1 MISEL
6 VIQLPDGKSRKVEL
20 TRETLIL
27 GRLPD
32 NDIVIPS
39 QYVSGKHARLERRS
53 DGWWYTDLDS
63 RNGTYLNERQIR
75 EIRLQDGMKIQM
87 GREKN
92 KTVFITFHGSTEKE
106 TPTPHPVG
114 KETIF
119 EKTTST
125 TGYVHLR
132 RVSPTGQ
139 KRQVIGR
146 GKEADIQLKSPVI
159 SREHASIQPGT
170 SEWTLTDHGSKNGT
184 FLNGNRIHR
193 TERLKAGDVIQI
205 GTFRLE
211 YEGLGKLKQYA
222 ATLGLRVDGKNLTK
236 IVWEKVERE
245 EILGIRVRGNIFG
258 KIFRRWQQKTLLND
272 VNISCFPKEFIA
284 FVGGSG
290 AGKSTLMKT
299 LNGLLLP
306 DGKKGERGKDSKVL
320 IEGDNLYENYDA
332 YRTMIGYVPQDD
344 ILHSDLKVQ
353 EALEYSA
360 RLRLPPDTTEA
371 EIRSRIDDALNKVEL
386 TAQRDQVIS
395 SLSGGQRKRASIAV
409 ELLADPPLFFLD
421 EPTSGLDPGLEK
433 KVMVIL
439 RKLADSGKTIILV
452 THATANITECHQVA
466 FLSLGRMVYFG
477 PPKKACDFFHVGPD
491 DFAEIYNKISD
502 PEPKKARE
510 NAQDWESKYRAS
522 PFFKQVQ
529 ERFQSGTGGKSAS
542 YGKRSGQQFSI
553 IAFFYQFLLLTR
565 RYFSL
570 IFRDRTL
577 LIILLAVMPLLAF
590 LILGIADSSWLTGI
604 SLSEIS
610 QQLAF
615 EMASG
620 ESSASY
626 FVVGNAQK
634 LLFIMALTAVMLG
647 LFSSAYEIVKERTI
661 YMRERMVFMKL
672 IPYLASKVVPLAI
685 FAAIQCFLFLLVIGT
700 KVKFPSSGVFLPI
713 VLEMYLTIFLAVLTA
728 ISMGLFIS
736 AVSPNQNTVTYI
748 ILGVLFLQI
757 TFAGVIFELPGAAKS
772 LSSITLTRWT
782 MQALGSTANLEGL
795 DTLSLT
801 RFQPDPITQEVS
813 VEVEKPDPDW
823 QPVTIT
829 TEMKQIPGCR
839 NPVAMPSVVE
849 NELVSVTQMVTQTVT
864 IDDPD
869 PVEIRT
875 EYGFT
880 LNYGNSIPN
889 LVGNWFMLGML
900 SLVFIT
906 GTLIALKRQDIT

>member
-1 MISEL
+1 MASIL
-6 VIQLPDGKSRKVEL
+6 TIKLPEGKSFKVDL
-20 TRETLIL
+20 KGTSLSL
-27 GRLPD
+27 GRLAE
-32 NDIVIPS
+32 NDIAIPS
-39 QYVSGKHARLERRS
+39 NIVSRTHARLERRP
-53 DGWWYTDLDS
+53 DGWWYRDLES
-63 RNGTYLNERQIR
+63 SNGTYLNARQIR
-75 EIRLQDGMKIQM
+75 EIKLQDGMILQLGKDAT
-87 GREKN
+87 KA
-92 KTVFITFHGSTEKE
+92 VFITFHASTDKE
-106 TPTPHPVG
+106 TPAPRPVG
-114 KETIF
+114 RETII
-119 EKTTST
+119 EKPTST

-132 RVSPTGQ
+132 GVTPSGQ

-170 SEWTLTDHGSKNGT
+170 SEWTLTDLGSKNGT
-184 FLNGNRIHR
+184 FLNGKRIHSA
-193 TERLKAGDVIQI
+193 ERLKAGDVIQI
-205 GTFRLE
+205 GPFRLE
-211 YEGLGKLKQYA
+211 YEGNGRLKQYA
-222 ATLGLRVDGKNLTK
+222 ASRGLRIDGKGLTWIAGKGSNQKK
-236 IVWEKVERE
+236 I
-245 EILGIRVRGNIFG
+245 
-258 KIFRRWQQKTLLND
+258 LND
-272 VNISCFPKEFIA
+272 ISISCYPQEFIA
-284 FVGGSG
+284 LVGGSG
-290 AGKSTLMKT
+290 AGKSTLMKV
-299 LNGLLLP
+299 LSGLIP
-306 DGKKGERGKDSKVL
+306 PKGKVL
-320 IEGDNLYENYDA
+320 VEGDNLYENYDA

-353 EALEYSA
+353 ESLEYSA
-360 RLRLPPDTTEA
+360 RLRLPPDTSET
-371 EIRSRIDDALNKVEL
+371 EIRSRIDDALTKVEL
-386 TAQRDQVIS
+386 TAQRGQVIS

-433 KVMVIL
+433 SVMQTL

-466 FLSLGRMVYFG
+466 FLSQGRMVYFG
-477 PPKKACDFFHVGPD
+477 SPRKACDFFHVGPD

-502 PEPKKARE
+502 PEPEKARE
-510 NAQDWESKYRAS
+510 NAETWESKYRTS

-529 ERFQSGTGGKSAS
+529 ERFQSGTGGKNAS
-542 YGKRSGQQFSI
+542 QGKRAGQQFSI
-553 IAFFYQFLLLTR
+553 IAFLYQFLLLTR

-577 LIILLAVMPLLAF
+577 LIILLAVMPLLAL
-590 LILGIADSSWLTGI
+590 LILGIADSSWLTGDTPAAI
-604 SLSEIS
+604 SR
-610 QQLAF
+610 QLAS

-661 YMRERMVFMKL
+661 YMRERMVFVKL
-672 IPYLASKVVPLAI
+672 VPYLASKVVPLAM
-685 FAAIQCFLFLLVIGT
+685 FAAVQCFLFLLVIGA
-700 KVKFPSSGVFLPI
+700 KVKFPDSGVFLP
-713 VLEMYLTIFLAVLTA
+713 VAFEMYLTIFLAVLTA

-782 MQALGSTANLEGL
+782 MQALGSSADLEGL

-839 NPVAMPSVVE
+839 NPVAMPLVVE
-849 NELVSVTQMVTQTVT
+849 NELVTVNEMVTQTVT

-880 LNYGNSIPN
+880 LNYKSSIPN
-889 LVGNWFMLGML
+889 LIGNWFMLAFL
-900 SLVFIT
+900 SILFFA

>member
-1 MISEL
+1 MASIL
-6 VIQLPDGKSRKVEL
+6 TIKLPEGKSFKVDL
-20 TRETLIL
+20 KGTSLSL
-27 GRLPD
+27 GRLAE
-32 NDIVIPS
+32 NDIAIPS
-39 QYVSGKHARLERRS
+39 NIVSRTHARLERRS
-53 DGWWYTDLDS
+53 DGWWYRDLES
-63 RNGTYLNERQIR
+63 SNGTYLNARQIR
-75 EIRLQDGMKIQM
+75 EIKLQEGMIMQLGKDVT
-87 GREKN
+87 KA
-92 KTVFITFHGSTEKE
+92 VLITFHGSTEKVLQA
-106 TPTPHPVG
+106 PHPVG
-114 KETIF
+114 METVL

-132 RVSPTGQ
+132 GVTPTGQ

-170 SEWTLTDHGSKNGT
+170 PEWTLTDLGSKNGT
-184 FLNGNRIHR
+184 FLNGKRIHR

-205 GTFRLE
+205 GPFRLD
-211 YEGLGKLKQYA
+211 YEGQGKLKQYA
-222 ATLGLRVDGKNLTK
+222 AARGLRIDGKGLTWIAGKGSNQKK
-236 IVWEKVERE
+236 I
-245 EILGIRVRGNIFG
+245 
-258 KIFRRWQQKTLLND
+258 LND
-272 VNISCFPKEFIA
+272 ISISCYPQEFIA
-284 FVGGSG
+284 LVGGSG

-299 LNGLLLP
+299 LSGLIP
-306 DGKKGERGKDSKVL
+306 PKGKVL
-320 IEGDNLYENYDA
+320 VEGDNLYENYDA

-360 RLRLPPDTTEA
+360 RLRLPSDTTES
-371 EIRSRIDDALNKVEL
+371 EIQSRIDDALNKVEL

-466 FLSLGRMVYFG
+466 FLSQGRMVYFG
-477 PPKKACDFFHVGPD
+477 SPRKACDFFHVGND

-502 PEPKKARE
+502 PEPEKARE
-510 NAQDWESKYRAS
+510 NAETWESKYRTS

-542 YGKRSGQQFSI
+542 QGKRAGQQFSI
-553 IAFFYQFLLLTR
+553 IAYLYQFLLLTR

-604 SLSEIS
+604 SPSEIS
-610 QQLAF
+610 QQLAS

-661 YMRERMVFMKL
+661 YMRERMVFVKL

-685 FAAIQCFLFLLVIGT
+685 FAAVQCFLFLLVIGS
-700 KVKFPSSGVFLPI
+700 KVKFPDSGIFLP
-713 VLEMYLTIFLAVLTA
+713 VVFEMYLTIFLAVLTA

-782 MQALGSTANLEGL
+782 MQALGSSADLEGL

-829 TEMKQIPGCR
+829 TEMKEIPGCR
-839 NPVAMPSVVE
+839 NPVAMPLVVE
-849 NELVSVTQMVTQTVT
+849 NELVTVNEMVTQTVT
-864 IDDPD
+864 IDDPE

-880 LNYGNSIPN
+880 LNYKSSISN
-889 LVGNWFMLGML
+889 LIGNWFMLGML
-900 SLVFIT
+900 SILFFA
-906 GTLIALKRQDIT
+906 GTLIALKRKDIT

>member
-1 MISEL
+1 MKSEL
-6 VIQLPDGKSRKVEL
+6 VIQLSDGKSWKVEL
-20 TRETLIL
+20 MRETLIL

-32 NDIVIPS
+32 NDIIIPS
-39 QYVSGKHARLERRS
+39 KYVSGKHARLERRS
-53 DGWWYTDLDS
+53 DGWWYTDLKS
-63 RNGTYLNERQIR
+63 TNGTHLEGRQIR
-75 EIRLQDGMKIQM
+75 EIRLQDGMKLQL

-106 TPTPHPVG
+106 VPPPRPVG
-114 KETIF
+114 METVL

-132 RVSPTGQ
+132 GVTPTGQ
-139 KRQVIGR
+139 KRQIIGR
-146 GKEADIQLKSPVI
+146 GKEADIHLQSPVI

-170 SEWTLTDHGSKNGT
+170 SEWILTDLGSKNGT
-184 FLNGNRIHR
+184 FLNGKRIHR
-193 TERLKAGDVIQI
+193 AERLKAGDFIQI
-205 GTFRLE
+205 GPFRLD
-211 YEGLGKLKQYA
+211 YEGQGKLKQYA
-222 ATLGLRVDGKNLTK
+222 ASRGLRIDGKGLTWVAGKGSNQKK
-236 IVWEKVERE
+236 I
-245 EILGIRVRGNIFG
+245 
-258 KIFRRWQQKTLLND
+258 LND
-272 VNISCFPKEFIA
+272 ISISCYPQEFIA
-284 FVGGSG
+284 LVGGSG

-299 LNGLLLP
+299 LSGLIP
-306 DGKKGERGKDSKVL
+306 PKGKVL
-320 IEGDNLYENYDA
+320 VEGDNLYENYDA

-344 ILHSDLKVQ
+344 ILHSELKVQ

-360 RLRLPPDTTEA
+360 RLRLPPDTTES

-439 RKLADSGKTIILV
+439 RKLADSGKTIVLV

-466 FLSLGRMVYFG
+466 FLSQGRLVYFG
-477 PPKKACDFFHVGPD
+477 PPRKACEFFRVGSD
-491 DFAEIYNKISD
+491 DFAEIYNLIGDAES
-502 PEPKKARE
+502 
-510 NAQDWESKYRAS
+510 WEKKYRAS
-522 PFFKQVQ
+522 PSFKQVQ
-529 ERFQSGTGGKSAS
+529 ERFRSIGSARS
-542 YGKRSGQQFSI
+542 SAQGKRSAQSFSI
-553 IAFFYQFLLLTR
+553 VAFLYQFMLLTR

-590 LILGIADSSWLTGI
+590 LILGIADSSWLTGDSPTAI
-604 SLSEIS
+604 SR
-610 QQLAF
+610 QLAS

-620 ESSASY
+620 EKSASY

-672 IPYLASKVVPLAI
+672 IPYLASKVVPLGI
-685 FAAIQCFLFLLVIGT
+685 FAAVQCFLFLLVIGS
-700 KVKFPSSGVFLPI
+700 KVEFPSKGVFLPVAI
-713 VLEMYLTIFLAVLTA
+713 EMYITIFLAVLTA

-736 AVSPNQNTVTYI
+736 SVSPNQNTVTYI

-757 TFAGVIFELPGAAKS
+757 TFAGVIFELPGAAKN

-782 MQALGSTANLEGL
+782 MQALGATADLEGL

-829 TEMKQIPGCR
+829 TEMKEVPGCR
-839 NPVAMPSVVE
+839 NPVAMPVVVE
-849 NELVSVTQMVTQTVT
+849 NELVTVMETVTETVT

-880 LNYGNSIPN
+880 LNYTSSIPN
-889 LVGNWFMLGML
+889 LIRNWFMLALL
-900 SLVFIT
+900 SILFIA
-906 GTLIALKRQDIT
+906 GTLIALKRKDIT

>member
-1 MISEL
+1 MKSIL
-6 VIQLPDGKSRKVEL
+6 VIQLPTGSSQQIEL
-20 TRETLIL
+20 THSAYTL
-27 GRLPD
+27 GRVPSAG
-32 NDIVIPS
+32 IVIPANV
-39 QYVSGKHARLERRS
+39 VSREHGKLEKHP
-53 DGWWYTDLDS
+53 DGWHYRDLDS
-63 RNGTYLNERQIR
+63 RNGTYLNDRQIR
-75 EIRLQDGMKIQM
+75 EIKLQDGMKLQL
-87 GREKN
+87 GRDK
-92 KTVFITFHGSTEKE
+92 KTAVFITFQGSIEKAS
-106 TPTPHPVG
+106 PTPRPVG
-114 KETIF
+114 RETVI
-119 EKTTST
+119 ERTTST
-125 TGYVHLR
+125 TGYVHLQGATP
-132 RVSPTGQ
+132 SKQG
-139 KRQVIGR
+139 RQVIGR
-146 GKEADIQLKSPVI
+146 GKEADIHLQSPVI

-170 SEWTLTDHGSKNGT
+170 PEWTITDLGSKNGT
-184 FLNGNRIHR
+184 FLDGKRINR
-193 TERLKAGDVIQI
+193 TERLKTGDVIQI
-205 GTFRLE
+205 GPFRLN
-211 YEGLGKLKQYA
+211 YEGDGKLKQYA
-222 ATLGLRVDGKNLTK
+222 ASRGLRIDGKGLTWIAGKGSNHKK
-236 IVWEKVERE
+236 I
-245 EILGIRVRGNIFG
+245 
-258 KIFRRWQQKTLLND
+258 LND
-272 VNISCFPKEFIA
+272 ISISCYPQEFIA
-284 FVGGSG
+284 LVGGSG

-299 LNGLLLP
+299 LSGLIP
-306 DGKKGERGKDSKVL
+306 PKGKVL
-320 IEGDNLYENYDA
+320 VEGDNLYENYDA

-360 RLRLPPDTTEA
+360 RLRLPPDTTES

-466 FLSLGRMVYFG
+466 FLSQGRLVYFG
-477 PPKKACDFFHVGPD
+477 PPRKACEFFRVGND
-491 DFAEIYNKISD
+491 DFAEIYNCIGD
-502 PEPKKARE
+502 AETWEKK
-510 NAQDWESKYRAS
+510 YHAS

-529 ERFQSGTGGKSAS
+529 ERFLSIGSARASAQGNRSAQS
-542 YGKRSGQQFSI
+542 FSI
-553 IAFFYQFLLLTR
+553 AAFLYQFILLTR

-590 LILGIADSSWLTGI
+590 LILGIADSSWLTGD
-604 SLSEIS
+604 SPAAIS
-610 QQLAF
+610 QQLAS

-672 IPYLASKVVPLAI
+672 IPYLASKVAPLAI
-685 FAAIQCFLFLLVIGT
+685 FAAVQCFLFLLVIGS
-700 KVKFPSSGVFLPI
+700 KVKFPSSGVFLS
-713 VLEMYLTIFLAVLTA
+713 VVFEMYLTIFLAVLTA

-782 MQALGSTANLEGL
+782 MQALGSSADLEGL

-829 TEMKQIPGCR
+829 TEMKEIPGCR
-839 NPVAMPSVVE
+839 NPVAMPVVAE
-849 NELVSVTQMVTQTVT
+849 NELVTVNEMVTQTVT
-864 IDDPD
+864 IEDPD

-880 LNYGNSIPN
+880 LNYASSIPN
-889 LVGNWFMLGML
+889 LIGNWFMLGML
-900 SLVFIT
+900 SILFFA